1 MIEIVY
7 DRTRLRLTAEGHAG
21 FAEPGQDIVC
31 AAVTILVYTLAAA
44 VGNMDAAGQAR
55 GSRVELESG
64 HAEIVCTAS
73 PRWRACAAM
82 ICDQICAGFDILRQM
97 YPERVHYDVRG

>member
-7 DRTRLRLTAEGHAG
+7 DRMRLRLTADGHAG
-21 FAEPGQDIVC
+21 FAEAGQDIVC

-55 GSRVELESG
+55 S
-64 HAEIVCTAS
+64 
-73 PRWRACAAM
+73 
-82 ICDQICAGFDILRQM
+82 
-97 YPERVHYDVRG
+97 